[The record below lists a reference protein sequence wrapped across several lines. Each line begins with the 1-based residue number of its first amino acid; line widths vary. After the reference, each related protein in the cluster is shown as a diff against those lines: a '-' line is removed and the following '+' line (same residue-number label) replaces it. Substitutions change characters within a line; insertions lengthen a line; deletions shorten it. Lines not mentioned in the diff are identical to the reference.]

1 MKLHISLSQ
10 TFKQAKNRG
19 VAETKIERC
28 LVLFAIEERERESCT
43 NKKLQ
48 EGTSSEKQ
56 RLKEEISRHPPCFA
70 RLSHYPH
77 RENSLIS
84 NTLMLMG
91 RPTSTPHERDG
102 YHSHIIRSLDIKYA
116 FHFVSYSHSEIPG
129 FPFLLFCSPEQ
140 NSRNIFR
147 NITNERILRKL
158 LLTYRVNCSVAAVL
172 RSTTRCTVLCM

>member
-1 MKLHISLSQ
+1 MKLHFSLSQ
-10 TFKQAKNRG
+10 TSKQAKNRG
-19 VAETKIERC
+19 VAETTIERC
-28 LVLFAIEERERESCT
+28 LVSFCHRRERERESCT
-43 NKKLQ
+43 NNKLQ

-84 NTLMLMG
+84 NTLMLMA
-91 RPTSTPHERDG
+91 RPTSTPHEDG

-116 FHFVSYSHSEIPG
+116 FVCE
-129 FPFLLFCSPEQ
+129 LFSF
-140 NSRNIFR
+140 RNTWIIFRIFR
-147 NITNERILRKL
+147 NITNERTLRKL
-158 LLTYRVNCSVAAVL
+158 LLTYHVNYSVAPVQ